1 MTRLLEIIVACYR
14 IFCKRKK
21 QYKVSEKQTIKEA
34 SLLKLTLEKIHI
46 GRRTIKT
53 VAAVVIAMLV
63 ADFCGSTTSKL
74 IFAMMGAMEAVRPTF
89 KESIEAVAS
98 QFVGIF
104 VGALAAVLLHTLP
117 IPYIVSAGIGILI
130 VIVFYNILRLS
141 YSPSLACFIVV
152 MVCTTSD
159 VHPMLYALG
168 RIWDSAIGLSV
179 GMLINVLVFPY
190 DNSKKIRAAVQN
202 LDAEL
207 ILFLEDLFD
216 GDNKLPDAEIM
227 EKKLADIAYQLSI
240 FANQVLPFHK
250 ARQKEKLK
258 LFRMCEGR
266 ARRLVSHL
274 EVLCAME
281 EPGQLNDENL
291 AKLREGGANIAEQ
304 PELIEWTDKDT
315 VTNYHVE
322 QILILRNE
330 LLDMMLL
337 RYKK

>member
-1 MTRLLEIIVACYR
+1 M
-14 IFCKRKK
+14 
-21 QYKVSEKQTIKEA
+21 
-34 SLLKLTLEKIHI
+34 KLTLEKIHI

-53 VAAVVIAMLV
+53 VAAVVIAML
-63 ADFCGSTTSKL
+63 AAEYFGTTSSRL

-89 KESIEAVAS
+89 KESVEAVLS
-98 QFVGIF
+98 QFIGIV

-117 IPYIVSAGIGILI
+117 IPYVVAAGIGILI
-130 VIVFYNILRLS
+130 VIVFYNMLKLP

-152 MVCTTSD
+152 MICTTSD
-159 VHPMLYALG
+159 VHPVLYALG
-168 RIWDSAIGLSV
+168 RIWDSAIGLAV

-190 DNSKKIRAAVQN
+190 DNSKKFRQAVQN

-207 ILFLEDLFD
+207 ILFLEDIFD
-216 GDNKLPDAEIM
+216 GDNSLPDADIM

-281 EPGQLNDENL
+281 VPGQLNDENL
-291 AKLREGGANIAEQ
+291 AELRKGGANIAEQ
-304 PELIEWTDKDT
+304 PELSEWTDKDT
-315 VTNYHVE
+315 ITNYHVA
-322 QILILRNE
+322 QILTLRKE
-330 LLDMMLL
+330 LLSIMM
-337 RYKK
+337 

>member
-1 MTRLLEIIVACYR
+1 M
-14 IFCKRKK
+14 
-21 QYKVSEKQTIKEA
+21 
-34 SLLKLTLEKIHI
+34 KLTLEKIHI

-63 ADFCGSTTSKL
+63 AEFCGSTTSKL

-89 KESIEAVAS
+89 KESLEAVVS
-98 QFVGIF
+98 QFVGIV

-117 IPYIVSAGIGILI
+117 VPYVVAAGIGILI
-130 VIVFYNILRLS
+130 VIVFYNILRLP

-159 VHPMLYALG
+159 VHPLLYALG

-190 DNSKKIRAAVQN
+190 DNSKKIRQAVQN

-207 ILFLEDLFD
+207 ILFLEDMFD
-216 GDNKLPDAEIM
+216 GDGNLPDADIM

-250 ARQKEKLK
+250 TRQKEKLK

-274 EVLCAME
+274 EVLCAMDR
-281 EPGQLNDENL
+281 PGQLNDKNL
-291 AKLREGGANIAEQ
+291 AKLRAEGANIVEQ
-304 PELIEWTDKDT
+304 PELTEWTDKDT
-315 VTNYHVE
+315 ITNYHVE
-322 QILILRNE
+322 QILALRKE
-330 LLDMMLL
+330 LLSIIM
-337 RYKK
+337 

>member
-1 MTRLLEIIVACYR
+1 M
-14 IFCKRKK
+14 
-21 QYKVSEKQTIKEA
+21 
-34 SLLKLTLEKIHI
+34 KLTLEKIHI

-63 ADFCGSTTSKL
+63 AEFCGSTSSKL

-89 KESIEAVAS
+89 KESVEAVLS
-98 QFVGIF
+98 QFIGIV

-117 IPYIVSAGIGILI
+117 IPYVISAGIGILI
-130 VIVFYNILRLS
+130 VIVFYNMLKLP

-152 MVCTTSD
+152 MICTTSD
-159 VHPMLYALG
+159 VHPVLYALG
-168 RIWDSAIGLSV
+168 RIWDSAIGLAV

-190 DNSKKIRAAVQN
+190 DNSKKFRQAVQN

-207 ILFLEDLFD
+207 ILFLEDIFD
-216 GDNKLPDAEIM
+216 GDNSLPDADIM

-274 EVLCAME
+274 EVICAMDV
-281 EPGQLNDENL
+281 PGQLNDENL
-291 AKLREGGANIAEQ
+291 AELRKGGANIAEQ
-304 PELIEWTDKDT
+304 PDLTEWTDKDT
-315 VTNYHVE
+315 ITNYHVA
-322 QILILRNE
+322 QILALRKE
-330 LLDMMLL
+330 LLSIMM
-337 RYKK
+337 

>member
-1 MTRLLEIIVACYR
+1 M
-14 IFCKRKK
+14 
-21 QYKVSEKQTIKEA
+21 
-34 SLLKLTLEKIHI
+34 KLTLEKIHI

-53 VAAVVIAMLV
+53 VAAVVIAML
-63 ADFCGSTTSKL
+63 AAEYFGTTSSRL

-89 KESIEAVAS
+89 KESMEAVLS
-98 QFVGIF
+98 QFIGIV

-117 IPYIVSAGIGILI
+117 IPYVVAAGIGILI
-130 VIVFYNILRLS
+130 VIVFYNMLKLP

-152 MVCTTSD
+152 MICTTSD
-159 VHPMLYALG
+159 VHPVLYALG
-168 RIWDSAIGLSV
+168 RIWDSAIGLAV

-190 DNSKKIRAAVQN
+190 DNSKKFRQAVQN
-202 LDAEL
+202 LDEEL
-207 ILFLEDLFD
+207 ILFLEDIFD
-216 GDNKLPDAEIM
+216 GDNSLPDADIM

-281 EPGQLNDENL
+281 VPGQLNDENL
-291 AKLREGGANIAEQ
+291 EELRKGGANIAEQ
-304 PELIEWTDKDT
+304 PELSEWTDKDT
-315 VTNYHVE
+315 ITNYHVA
-322 QILILRNE
+322 QILTLRKE
-330 LLDMMLL
+330 LLSIMM
-337 RYKK
+337 

>member
-1 MTRLLEIIVACYR
+1 M
-14 IFCKRKK
+14 
-21 QYKVSEKQTIKEA
+21 
-34 SLLKLTLEKIHI
+34 KLTLEKIHI

-63 ADFCGSTTSKL
+63 AEFCGSTASKL

-89 KESIEAVAS
+89 KESLEAVVS
-98 QFVGIF
+98 QFVGIV

-117 IPYIVSAGIGILI
+117 VPYVVAAGIGILI
-130 VIVFYNILRLS
+130 VIVFYNILRLP

-159 VHPMLYALG
+159 VHPLLYALG

-190 DNSKKIRAAVQN
+190 DNSKKIRQAVQN

-207 ILFLEDLFD
+207 ILFLEDMFD
-216 GDNKLPDAEIM
+216 GDGNLPDADIM

-240 FANQVLPFHK
+240 FSNQVLPFHK
-250 ARQKEKLK
+250 TRQKEKLK

-274 EVLCAME
+274 EVLCAMDR
-281 EPGQLNDENL
+281 PGQLNDKNL
-291 AKLREGGANIAEQ
+291 AKLRAGGANIVEQ
-304 PELIEWTDKDT
+304 PELTEWTDKDT
-315 VTNYHVE
+315 ITNYHVE
-322 QILILRNE
+322 QILALRKE
-330 LLDMMLL
+330 LLSIIM
-337 RYKK
+337 

>member
-1 MTRLLEIIVACYR
+1 M
-14 IFCKRKK
+14 
-21 QYKVSEKQTIKEA
+21 
-34 SLLKLTLEKIHI
+34 KLTLEKIHI

-63 ADFCGSTTSKL
+63 AEYFGTTSSRL

-89 KESIEAVAS
+89 KESVEAVLS
-98 QFVGIF
+98 QFIGIV

-130 VIVFYNILRLS
+130 VIVFYNMLKLT

-159 VHPMLYALG
+159 VHPLLYALG
-168 RIWDSAIGLSV
+168 RIWDSAIGLGV
-179 GMLINVLVFPY
+179 GMLINLLVFPY

-207 ILFLEDLFD
+207 ILFLEDIFD

-274 EVLCAME
+274 EVLCAMDT
-281 EPGQLNDENL
+281 PGQLNDENL
-291 AKLREGGANIAEQ
+291 AALRAGGANIVEQ
-304 PELIEWTDKDT
+304 PDLTEWTDKDT
-315 VTNYHVE
+315 ITNYHVAE
-322 QILILRNE
+322 ILSLRKE
-330 LLDMMLL
+330 LLSIIM
-337 RYKK
+337 

>member
-1 MTRLLEIIVACYR
+1 M
-14 IFCKRKK
+14 
-21 QYKVSEKQTIKEA
+21 
-34 SLLKLTLEKIHI
+34 KLTLEKIHI

-53 VAAVVIAMLV
+53 VAAVVIAML
-63 ADFCGSTTSKL
+63 AAEYFGTTSSRL

-89 KESIEAVAS
+89 KESVEAVLS
-98 QFVGIF
+98 QFIGIV

-117 IPYIVSAGIGILI
+117 IPEIVAAGIGILI
-130 VIVFYNILRLS
+130 VIVFYNMLKLP

-152 MVCTTSD
+152 MICTTSD
-159 VHPMLYALG
+159 VHPVLYALG
-168 RIWDSAIGLSV
+168 RSWDSAIGLAV

-190 DNSKKIRAAVQN
+190 DNSKKFRQAVQN

-207 ILFLEDLFD
+207 ILFLEDIFD
-216 GDNKLPDAEIM
+216 GDNSLPDADIM

-281 EPGQLNDENL
+281 VPGQLNDENL
-291 AKLREGGANIAEQ
+291 AELRKGGANIAEQ
-304 PELIEWTDKDT
+304 PELSEWTDKDT
-315 VTNYHVE
+315 ITNYHVA
-322 QILILRNE
+322 QILALRKE
-330 LLDMMLL
+330 LLSIMM
-337 RYKK
+337 

>member
-1 MTRLLEIIVACYR
+1 M
-14 IFCKRKK
+14 
-21 QYKVSEKQTIKEA
+21 
-34 SLLKLTLEKIHI
+34 KLTLEKIHI

-63 ADFCGSTTSKL
+63 AEFCGSTSSKL

-89 KESIEAVAS
+89 KESVEAVLS
-98 QFVGIF
+98 QFIGIV

-117 IPYIVSAGIGILI
+117 IPDIVAAGIGILI
-130 VIVFYNILRLS
+130 VIVFYNMLKLP

-152 MVCTTSD
+152 MICTTSD
-159 VHPMLYALG
+159 VHPVLYALG
-168 RIWDSAIGLSV
+168 RIWDSAIGLAV

-190 DNSKKIRAAVQN
+190 DNSKKFRQAVQN

-207 ILFLEDLFD
+207 ILFLEDIFD
-216 GDNKLPDAEIM
+216 GDNSLPDADIM

-281 EPGQLNDENL
+281 VPGQLNDENL
-291 AKLREGGANIAEQ
+291 AELRKGGANIAEQ
-304 PELIEWTDKDT
+304 PELSEWTDKDT
-315 VTNYHVE
+315 ITNYHVA
-322 QILILRNE
+322 QILALRKE
-330 LLDMMLL
+330 LLSIMM
-337 RYKK
+337 

>member
-1 MTRLLEIIVACYR
+1 M
-14 IFCKRKK
+14 
-21 QYKVSEKQTIKEA
+21 
-34 SLLKLTLEKIHI
+34 KLTLEKIHI

-63 ADFCGSTTSKL
+63 AEFCGSTSSKL

-89 KESIEAVAS
+89 KESLEAVVS
-98 QFVGIF
+98 QFVGIV

-117 IPYIVSAGIGILI
+117 IPYVVAAGIGILI
-130 VIVFYNILRLS
+130 VIVFYNMLKLP

-152 MVCTTSD
+152 MICTTSD
-159 VHPMLYALG
+159 VHPVLYALG
-168 RIWDSAIGLSV
+168 RIWDSSIGLAV

-190 DNSKKIRAAVQN
+190 DNSKKIRQAVQN

-207 ILFLEDLFD
+207 ILLLEDMFD
-216 GDNKLPDAEIM
+216 GDGNLPDADIM

-240 FANQVLPFHK
+240 FANQKLPFHT

-291 AKLREGGANIAEQ
+291 EKLRAGGANIAEQ
-304 PELIEWTDKDT
+304 PDLTEWTDKDT
-315 VTNYHVE
+315 ITNYHVA
-322 QILILRNE
+322 QILALRKE
-330 LLDMMLL
+330 LLSIIM
-337 RYKK
+337 

>member
-1 MTRLLEIIVACYR
+1 M
-14 IFCKRKK
+14 
-21 QYKVSEKQTIKEA
+21 
-34 SLLKLTLEKIHI
+34 KLTLEKIHI

-63 ADFCGSTTSKL
+63 AEFCGSTSSKL

-89 KESIEAVAS
+89 KESVEAVLS
-98 QFVGIF
+98 QFIGIV

-117 IPYIVSAGIGILI
+117 IPDIVAAGIGILI
-130 VIVFYNILRLS
+130 VIVFYNMLKLP

-152 MVCTTSD
+152 MICTTSD
-159 VHPMLYALG
+159 VHPVLYALG
-168 RIWDSAIGLSV
+168 RIWDSAIGLAV

-190 DNSKKIRAAVQN
+190 DNSKKFRQAVQN

-207 ILFLEDLFD
+207 ILFLEDIFD
-216 GDNKLPDAEIM
+216 GDNSLPDADIM

-274 EVLCAME
+274 EVLCAMDV
-281 EPGQLNDENL
+281 PGQLNDENL
-291 AKLREGGANIAEQ
+291 AELRKGGANIAEQ
-304 PELIEWTDKDT
+304 PDLTEWTDKDT
-315 VTNYHVE
+315 ITNYHVA
-322 QILILRNE
+322 QILALRKE
-330 LLDMMLL
+330 LLSIMM
-337 RYKK
+337 

>member
-1 MTRLLEIIVACYR
+1 M
-14 IFCKRKK
+14 
-21 QYKVSEKQTIKEA
+21 
-34 SLLKLTLEKIHI
+34 KLTLEKIHI

-63 ADFCGSTTSKL
+63 AEFCGSTTSKL

-89 KESIEAVAS
+89 KESLEAVVS
-98 QFVGIF
+98 QFVGIV

-117 IPYIVSAGIGILI
+117 IPYVVAAGIGILI
-130 VIVFYNILRLS
+130 VIVFYNMLKLP

-152 MVCTTSD
+152 MICTTSD
-159 VHPMLYALG
+159 VHPVLYALG
-168 RIWDSAIGLSV
+168 RIWDSAIGLAV

-190 DNSKKIRAAVQN
+190 DNSKKIRTAVQN

-207 ILFLEDLFD
+207 ILFLEDIFD
-216 GDNKLPDAEIM
+216 GDNKLPDADIM
-227 EKKLADIAYQLSI
+227 EKKLADIAYQLSV

-274 EVLCAME
+274 EVLCAMDV
-281 EPGQLNDENL
+281 PGQLNDENL
-291 AKLREGGANIAEQ
+291 AKLRADGADIAEQ
-304 PELIEWTDKDT
+304 PELSEWTDKDT
-315 VTNYHVE
+315 ITNYHVA
-322 QILILRNE
+322 QILALRKE
-330 LLDMMLL
+330 LLEMMPV
-337 RYKK
+337 RNGK

>member
-1 MTRLLEIIVACYR
+1 M
-14 IFCKRKK
+14 
-21 QYKVSEKQTIKEA
+21 
-34 SLLKLTLEKIHI
+34 KLTLEKIHI

-63 ADFCGSTTSKL
+63 AEFWGSTTSKL

-89 KESIEAVAS
+89 KESVEAVVS
-98 QFVGIF
+98 QFVGIV

-130 VIVFYNILRLS
+130 VIVFYNMLKLP

-159 VHPMLYALG
+159 VHPLLYALG
-168 RIWDSAIGLSV
+168 RIWDSAIGLAV

-190 DNSKKIRAAVQN
+190 DNSKKFRQAVQN
-202 LDAEL
+202 LDGEL
-207 ILFLEDLFD
+207 ILFLEDIFD
-216 GDNKLPDAEIM
+216 GDNALPDADVM
-227 EKKLADIAYQLSI
+227 EKKLADIEYQLSI

-250 ARQKEKLK
+250 ARQREKLK

-281 EPGQLNDENL
+281 GPGQLNDENL
-291 AKLREGGANIAEQ
+291 AKLRAGGADIAEQ
-304 PELIEWTDKDT
+304 PELSEWTDKDT
-315 VTNYHVE
+315 ITNYHVA
-322 QILILRNE
+322 QILALRKE
-330 LLDMMLL
+330 LLSIIM
-337 RYKK
+337 

>member
-1 MTRLLEIIVACYR
+1 M
-14 IFCKRKK
+14 
-21 QYKVSEKQTIKEA
+21 
-34 SLLKLTLEKIHI
+34 KLTLEKIHI

-53 VAAVVIAMLV
+53 VAAVVIAML
-63 ADFCGSTTSKL
+63 AAEYFGTTSSRL

-89 KESIEAVAS
+89 KESVEAVLS
-98 QFVGIF
+98 QFIGIV

-117 IPYIVSAGIGILI
+117 IPDIVAAGIGILI
-130 VIVFYNILRLS
+130 VIVFYNMLKLP

-152 MVCTTSD
+152 MICTTSD
-159 VHPMLYALG
+159 VHPVLYALG
-168 RIWDSAIGLSV
+168 RIWDSAIGLAV

-190 DNSKKIRAAVQN
+190 DNSKKFRQAVQN

-207 ILFLEDLFD
+207 ILFLEDIFD
-216 GDNKLPDAEIM
+216 GDNSLPDADIM

-281 EPGQLNDENL
+281 VPGQLNDENL
-291 AKLREGGANIAEQ
+291 AELRKGGANIAEQ
-304 PELIEWTDKDT
+304 PDLTEWTDQDT
-315 VTNYHVE
+315 ITNYHVA
-322 QILILRNE
+322 QILALRKE
-330 LLDMMLL
+330 LLSIMM
-337 RYKK
+337 

>member
-1 MTRLLEIIVACYR
+1 M
-14 IFCKRKK
+14 
-21 QYKVSEKQTIKEA
+21 
-34 SLLKLTLEKIHI
+34 KLTLEKIHI

-53 VAAVVIAMLV
+53 VAAVVIAML
-63 ADFCGSTTSKL
+63 AAEYFGTTSSRL

-89 KESIEAVAS
+89 KESVEAVLS

-117 IPYIVSAGIGILI
+117 IPYIVSVGIGILI
-130 VIVFYNILRLS
+130 VIVFYNAMRLP

-159 VHPMLYALG
+159 VHPLLYALG
-168 RIWDSAIGLSV
+168 RIWDSAIGLGV
-179 GMLINVLVFPY
+179 GMLINTLVFPY

-202 LDAEL
+202 LDKEL
-207 ILFLEDLFD
+207 ILFLEDIFD
-216 GDNKLPDAEIM
+216 GDNALPDADVM
-227 EKKLADIAYQLSI
+227 EKKLEDIEYQLSI

-250 ARQKEKLK
+250 ARQREKLK

-281 EPGQLNDENL
+281 RTGQLNDENL
-291 AKLREGGANIAEQ
+291 AKLRAGGADIAEQ
-304 PELIEWTDKDT
+304 PELTEWTDKDT
-315 VTNYHVE
+315 ITNYHVA
-322 QILILRNE
+322 QILALRKE
-330 LLDMMLL
+330 LLSIIM
-337 RYKK
+337 

>member
-1 MTRLLEIIVACYR
+1 M
-14 IFCKRKK
+14 
-21 QYKVSEKQTIKEA
+21 
-34 SLLKLTLEKIHI
+34 KLTLEKIHI

-63 ADFCGSTTSKL
+63 AEYFGTTSSRL

-89 KESIEAVAS
+89 KESVEAVLS
-98 QFVGIF
+98 QFIGI
-104 VGALAAVLLHTLP
+104 VAGALVAVLLHTLP

-130 VIVFYNILRLS
+130 VIVFYNMLKLT

-159 VHPMLYALG
+159 VHPLLYALG
-168 RIWDSAIGLSV
+168 RIWDSAIGLGV
-179 GMLINVLVFPY
+179 GMIINLLVFPY

-207 ILFLEDLFD
+207 ILFLEDIFD

-274 EVLCAME
+274 EVLCAMDT
-281 EPGQLNDENL
+281 PGQLNDENL
-291 AKLREGGANIAEQ
+291 AALRAGGANIVEQ
-304 PELIEWTDKDT
+304 PDLTEWTDKDT
-315 VTNYHVE
+315 ITNYHVAE
-322 QILILRNE
+322 ILSLRKE
-330 LLDMMLL
+330 LLSIIM
-337 RYKK
+337 

>member
-1 MTRLLEIIVACYR
+1 M
-14 IFCKRKK
+14 
-21 QYKVSEKQTIKEA
+21 
-34 SLLKLTLEKIHI
+34 KLTLEKIHI

-63 ADFCGSTTSKL
+63 AEFCGSTASKL

-89 KESIEAVAS
+89 KESLEAVVS
-98 QFVGIF
+98 QFVGIV

-117 IPYIVSAGIGILI
+117 VPYVVAAGIGILI
-130 VIVFYNILRLS
+130 VIVFYNILRLP

-159 VHPMLYALG
+159 VHPLLYALG

-190 DNSKKIRAAVQN
+190 DNSKKIRQAVQN

-207 ILFLEDLFD
+207 ILFLEDMFD
-216 GDNKLPDAEIM
+216 GDGNLPDADIM

-240 FANQVLPFHK
+240 FSNQVLPFHK
-250 ARQKEKLK
+250 TRQKEKLK

-274 EVLCAME
+274 EVLCAMDR
-281 EPGQLNDENL
+281 PGQLNDKNL
-291 AKLREGGANIAEQ
+291 AKLRAEGANIVEQ
-304 PELIEWTDKDT
+304 PELTEWTDKDT
-315 VTNYHVE
+315 ITNYHVE
-322 QILILRNE
+322 QILALRKE
-330 LLDMMLL
+330 VLSIIM
-337 RYKK
+337 

>member
-1 MTRLLEIIVACYR
+1 M
-14 IFCKRKK
+14 
-21 QYKVSEKQTIKEA
+21 
-34 SLLKLTLEKIHI
+34 KLTLEKIHI

-53 VAAVVIAMLV
+53 VAAVVIAML
-63 ADFCGSTTSKL
+63 AAEYFGTTSSRL

-89 KESIEAVAS
+89 KESVEAVLS
-98 QFVGIF
+98 QFIGIV

-117 IPYIVSAGIGILI
+117 IPDIVAAGIGILI
-130 VIVFYNILRLS
+130 VIVFYNMLKLP

-159 VHPMLYALG
+159 VHPLLYALG
-168 RIWDSAIGLSV
+168 RIWDSAIGLAV

-190 DNSKKIRAAVQN
+190 DNSKKFRQAVQN

-207 ILFLEDLFD
+207 ILFLEDIFD
-216 GDNKLPDAEIM
+216 GDNSLPDADIM

-281 EPGQLNDENL
+281 VPGQLNDENL
-291 AKLREGGANIAEQ
+291 AELREGGANIAEQ
-304 PELIEWTDKDT
+304 PELSEWTDKDT
-315 VTNYHVE
+315 ITNYHVA
-322 QILILRNE
+322 QILALRKE
-330 LLDMMLL
+330 LLSIMM
-337 RYKK
+337 

>member
-1 MTRLLEIIVACYR
+1 M
-14 IFCKRKK
+14 
-21 QYKVSEKQTIKEA
+21 
-34 SLLKLTLEKIHI
+34 KLTLEKIHI

-63 ADFCGSTTSKL
+63 AEYFGTTSSRL

-89 KESIEAVAS
+89 KESVEAVLS
-98 QFVGIF
+98 QFIGIV

-130 VIVFYNILRLS
+130 VIVFYNMLKLT

-159 VHPMLYALG
+159 VNPLLYALG
-168 RIWDSAIGLSV
+168 RIWDSAIGLGV
-179 GMLINVLVFPY
+179 GMLINLLVFPY

-207 ILFLEDLFD
+207 ILFLEDIFD

-274 EVLCAME
+274 EVLCAMDT
-281 EPGQLNDENL
+281 PGQLNDENL
-291 AKLREGGANIAEQ
+291 AALRAGGANIVEQ
-304 PELIEWTDKDT
+304 PDLTEWTDKDT
-315 VTNYHVE
+315 ITNYHVAE
-322 QILILRNE
+322 ILSLRKE
-330 LLDMMLL
+330 LLSIIM
-337 RYKK
+337 

>member
-1 MTRLLEIIVACYR
+1 M
-14 IFCKRKK
+14 
-21 QYKVSEKQTIKEA
+21 
-34 SLLKLTLEKIHI
+34 KLTLEKIHI

-63 ADFCGSTTSKL
+63 AQYFGTTSSRL

-89 KESIEAVAS
+89 KESVEAVLS

-117 IPYIVSAGIGILI
+117 IPYVVAAGIGILI
-130 VIVFYNILRLS
+130 VIVFYNVLKLS

-168 RIWDSAIGLSV
+168 RIWDSAIGLFV

-190 DNSKKIRAAVQN
+190 DNSKKFRQAVQN

-207 ILFLEDLFD
+207 ILFLEDIFD
-216 GDNKLPDAEIM
+216 GDNNLPDADIM

-250 ARQKEKLK
+250 ARQKEKIK

-281 EPGQLNDENL
+281 ILGQLNDENL
-291 AKLREGGANIAEQ
+291 KKLRAGGANIAEQ
-304 PELIEWTDKDT
+304 PELTEWSDKDT
-315 VTNYHVE
+315 ITNYHVS
-322 QILILRNE
+322 QILELRKE
-330 LLDMMLL
+330 LLSIIM
-337 RYKK
+337 

>member
-1 MTRLLEIIVACYR
+1 M
-14 IFCKRKK
+14 
-21 QYKVSEKQTIKEA
+21 
-34 SLLKLTLEKIHI
+34 KLTLEKIHI

-63 ADFCGSTTSKL
+63 AEFCGSTTSKL

-89 KESIEAVAS
+89 KESLEAVVS
-98 QFVGIF
+98 QFVGIV

-117 IPYIVSAGIGILI
+117 VPYVVAAGIGILI
-130 VIVFYNILRLS
+130 VIVFYNILRLP

-159 VHPMLYALG
+159 VHPLLYALG

-190 DNSKKIRAAVQN
+190 DNSKKIRQAVQN

-207 ILFLEDLFD
+207 ILFLEDMFD
-216 GDNKLPDAEIM
+216 GDGNLPDADIM

-240 FANQVLPFHK
+240 FSNQVLPFHK
-250 ARQKEKLK
+250 TRQKEKLK

-274 EVLCAME
+274 EVLCAMDR
-281 EPGQLNDENL
+281 PGQLNDKNL
-291 AKLREGGANIAEQ
+291 AKLRAGGANIVEQ
-304 PELIEWTDKDT
+304 PELTEWTDKDT
-315 VTNYHVE
+315 ITNYHVE
-322 QILILRNE
+322 QILALRKE
-330 LLDMMLL
+330 LLSIIM
-337 RYKK
+337 